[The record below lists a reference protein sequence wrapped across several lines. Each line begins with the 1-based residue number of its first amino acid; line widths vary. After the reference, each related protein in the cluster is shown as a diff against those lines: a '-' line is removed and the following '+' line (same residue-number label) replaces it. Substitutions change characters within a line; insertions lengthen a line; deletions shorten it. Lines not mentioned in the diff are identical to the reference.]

1 MDSKPEVHDDRN
13 KLQNEAC
20 AVKERKY
27 MADSEGSGLKYES
40 ASDGDTVVH
49 SDESD
54 DYVEDILDAPL
65 LQLIIQVCTPDYD
78 YD

>member
-13 KLQNEAC
+13 KIQNEAC
-20 AVKERKY
+20 SGKERKY
-27 MADSEGSGLKYES
+27 LADSEGSGLEYES
-40 ASDGDTVVH
+40 ATEGDTVVH

-65 LQLIIQVCTPDYD
+65 LQLIIQVCTPGYD

>member
-1 MDSKPEVHDDRN
+1 
-13 KLQNEAC
+13 
-20 AVKERKY
+20 